1 MLKLA
6 EGEAVSAVSIFCL
19 TTAYAVAD
27 RLMWQG
33 CDLERYRS
41 GRCFWDE
48 MLENSASFLDVSLMA
63 SKDLAEI
70 NKSQ

>member
-6 EGEAVSAVSIFCL
+6 EGETFSAVSMLCL

-41 GRCFWDE
+41 RRCFRV
-48 MLENSASFLDVSLMA
+48 LDA
-63 SKDLAEI
+63 R
-70 NKSQ
+70 

>member
-1 MLKLA
+1 MMKLA

-19 TTAYAVAD
+19 TTAYVVAD

-41 GRCFWDE
+41 GRCFWEE
-48 MLENSASFLDVSLMA
+48 MLEKFALFLDVSLMA
-63 SKDLAEI
+63 SKDLVEI
-70 NKSQ
+70 KKSE

>member
-6 EGEAVSAVSIFCL
+6 EGETFSAVSMLCL

-33 CDLERYRS
+33 CDLERY
-41 GRCFWDE
+41 GTEAGGVFGVRC
-48 MLENSASFLDVSLMA
+48 
-63 SKDLAEI
+63 
-70 NKSQ
+70 